1 MAYLTLTFFLPKIS
15 EKFTEK
21 IPTFGEG
28 GQAGCFASFPYS
40 ELSTEQHIIARHSF
54 SFNQEKN
61 KLHRPLARHQIR
73 RLVLHDF
80 SRLFMHFLFKLHFRA
95 VAGEWMGKLWSTD
108 VASIA
113 HVHYLLRW
121 TTFSWNFQ
129 DSCTTANWMSLALR
143 IGPKNVAVA
152 LQNAKCIVPS
162 SSSSPKADDFVEG
175 CKLLEKAGGS
185 HCGGNFLTLW
195 VAAEHIQVI
204 WAKIHNTY
212 VQKLA
217 IDWGICIHTH
227 CKLLYTY
234 DSIK

>member
-1 MAYLTLTFFLPKIS
+1 MAYLTFFCRKFPKNPRKKSQRSGRGVKLVVLQASLTLNYQLNNILLQGTVS
-15 EKFTEK
+15 
-21 IPTFGEG
+21 
-28 GQAGCFASFPYS
+28 AS
-40 ELSTEQHIIARHSF
+40 IKK
-54 SFNQEKN
+54 KN

-95 VAGEWMGKLWSTD
+95 VAGEWMGKLWSTV
-108 VASIA
+108 VASTA

-129 DSCTTANWMSLALR
+129 DLCTTANWMSLALR

-195 VAAEHIQVI
+195 VAAEQIQVI
-204 WAKIHNTY
+204 WAKLHNTY
-212 VQKLA
+212 ITV
-217 IDWGICIHTH
+217 
-227 CKLLYTY
+227 
-234 DSIK
+234 

>member
-1 MAYLTLTFFLPKIS
+1 
-15 EKFTEK
+15 
-21 IPTFGEG
+21 
-28 GQAGCFASFPYS
+28 
-40 ELSTEQHIIARHSF
+40 
-54 SFNQEKN
+54 
-61 KLHRPLARHQIR
+61 
-73 RLVLHDF
+73 
-80 SRLFMHFLFKLHFRA
+80 MHFLFKLHFRA
-95 VAGEWMGKLWSTD
+95 VAGEWMGKLWSTV
-108 VASIA
+108 VASTA